1 MLDRSRWALWRI
13 ITLAAALGLMG
24 FLWTQRSRFAPLE
37 VGATIPSYSA
47 TKLDGGGELSLD
59 ALRGKVVLLN
69 VWATWCIP
77 CVTEM
82 PALERLY
89 RQFKNDGLEI
99 VAVSVDA
106 GFGQTDDLG
115 RPGGDVRAFV
125 KERDLTFTVLLDPQ
139 RRVERLFQLVG
150 VPTTIVIDRDGRIV
164 RKAVGIEAWDD
175 EEHQAEVRQLLAQ
188 SE

>member
-1 MLDRSRWALWRI
+1 MFDRSRWALWRI
-13 ITLAAALGLMG
+13 VTLAAALGLMG
-24 FLWTQRSRFAPLE
+24 FLWTQRARFTPLE
-37 VGATIPSYSA
+37 VGATIPPYSA
-47 TKLDGGGELSLD
+47 STLTGGELSLD

-69 VWATWCIP
+69 VWATWCLP

-89 RQFKNDGLEI
+89 RQFRNDGLEV

-150 VPTTIVIDRDGRIV
+150 VPTTIVIARDGRIV

-175 EEHQAEVRQLLAQ
+175 EEHQAEIHQLLSRTQ
-188 SE
+188 

>member
-1 MLDRSRWALWRI
+1 MFDRSRWALWRI

-47 TKLDGGGELSLD
+47 TRLDGGELSLD

-69 VWATWCIP
+69 VWATWCVP

-89 RQFKNDGLEI
+89 RQFRNDGLEI

-106 GFGQTDDLG
+106 GFGQTDNLG

-125 KERDLTFTVLLDPQ
+125 KERDLTFTVLLDPE

-150 VPTTIVIDRDGRIV
+150 VPTTIVIGRDGRIT

-175 EEHQAEVRQLLAQ
+175 EAHQAEMRQLIARPQ
-188 SE
+188 

>member
-1 MLDRSRWALWRI
+1 MFDRSRWALWRI

-47 TKLDGGGELSLD
+47 TRLDGGGELSLD

-69 VWATWCIP
+69 VWATWCVP

-89 RQFKNDGLEI
+89 RQFRNDGLEI

-150 VPTTIVIDRDGRIV
+150 VPTTIVIDREGRIV

-175 EEHQAEVRQLLAQ
+175 QEHQAEMRQLLAQ

>member
-1 MLDRSRWALWRI
+1 MFRSRWALWRI
-13 ITLAAALGLMG
+13 VTLAAALGLMG

-47 TKLDGGGELSLD
+47 TKLDGGELSLD

-69 VWATWCIP
+69 VWATWC
-77 CVTEM
+77 V
-82 PALERLY
+82 
-89 RQFKNDGLEI
+89 NDGLEI

-150 VPTTIVIDRDGRIV
+150 VPTTIVIGRDGRIA

-175 EEHQAEVRQLLAQ
+175 QEHQAEMRQLLKQ

>member
-1 MLDRSRWALWRI
+1 MFDRSRWALWRI

-47 TKLDGGGELSLD
+47 TKLDGGELSLD

-69 VWATWCIP
+69 VWATWCRP

-89 RQFKNDGLEI
+89 RQFHDDGLEV
-99 VAVSVDA
+99 VAVSIDA
-106 GFGQTDDLG
+106 GTGTMDDMG
-115 RPGGDVRAFV
+115 RPGGDVQAFV
-125 KERDLTFTVLLDPQ
+125 TERDLTFTILLDPR
-139 RRVERLFQLVG
+139 RRVEQVFQVMG
-150 VPTTIVIDRDGRIV
+150 VPTTIVIGRDGRIA

-175 EEHQAEVRQLLAQ
+175 EAHQAEIRQ
-188 SE
+188 

>member
-1 MLDRSRWALWRI
+1 MFRSRWALWRI
-13 ITLAAALGLMG
+13 VTLAAALGLMG

-47 TKLDGGGELSLD
+47 TKLDGGELSLD

-69 VWATWCIP
+69 VWATWCVP

-89 RQFKNDGLEI
+89 RQFRNDGLEI

-150 VPTTIVIDRDGRIV
+150 VPTTIVIGRDGRIA

-175 EEHQAEVRQLLAQ
+175 QEHQAEMRQLLKQ